1 MLAALEFPS
10 PSPGVSWAAEM
21 AALLLDG
28 GAELTAQ
35 DGEGRTLLHIAA
47 AMHDIQLLEMLRTRH
62 LAKGTWGEAVAQQD
76 RYGQTP
82 LHCAA
87 GYCHP
92 EPLDR
97 QPLTQS
103 LTLKPCVL

>member
-28 GAELTAQ
+28 GAELAAQ

-47 AMHDIQLLEMLRTRH
+47 AMHDIKLLEMLRARH
-62 LAKGTWGEAVAQQD
+62 LAEGTWGEAVALQD

-82 LHCAA
+82 LHNAA
-87 GYCHP
+87 GYSP
-92 EPLDR
+92 F
-97 QPLTQS
+97 
-103 LTLKPCVL
+103 